1 MCQEQLVPN
10 AATLGLTSPRRVRV
24 LIVDDMQHVREQLI
38 LLLELTGQVEVIGEA
53 ANGTDAIVLAQTLRP
68 EVVILDLEMP
78 GMNGFQA
85 AEQIKQRK
93 LAERVVILSVHATA
107 EDIARARLAG
117 ADAFLEK
124 GASLERL
131 LGAVCAR

>member
-1 MCQEQLVPN
+1 M
-10 AATLGLTSPRRVRV
+10 ATGATQDPADRRVRV

-53 ANGTDAIVLAQTLRP
+53 ANGADAIVQAQALRP

-85 AEQIKQRK
+85 AEQIKQCK
-93 LAERVVILSVHATA
+93 LAGRVVILSVPATA
-107 EDIARARLAG
+107 EEIARARRAG
-117 ADAFLEK
+117 ADVFLEK

-131 LGAVCAR
+131 LGAVFAR